1 MKVVLKTLKART
13 IYILFLASF
22 VAFVS
27 ALLLV
32 RDSSIYKV
40 GERDA
45 NIKEMLWY
53 KGNRRVMTTRK
64 LLQSSGDGV
73 GRGCSKEDIRIYEGQ
88 VDPLPSGIP
97 SYTVDIVNM
106 CGNDEN
112 NNDCNIADIRVH
124 CGWFSSARLINPK
137 VFRRIGYDDCLV
149 NDGEALAPGTAISF
163 QYANT
168 YSYPLSVSSVQ
179 CL

>member
-1 MKVVLKTLKART
+1 MTHIQVFLNATL
-13 IYILFLASF
+13 
-22 VAFVS
+22 
-27 ALLLV
+27 
-32 RDSSIYKV
+32 RDSGIYMYKV
-40 GERDA
+40 SERDG
-45 NIKEMLWY
+45 NSKEMLWY

-64 LLQSSGDGV
+64 LLQSS

-97 SYTVDIVNM
+97 SYTVEIVNM
-106 CGNDEN
+106 CGNEED
-112 NNDCNIADIRVH
+112 DCNIADIRVH
-124 CGWFSSARLINPK
+124 CGWFSSAGLINPK

-149 NDGEALAPGTAISF
+149 NDGQPLAPGTAISF